1 MVGDIIWQV
10 LGPFDQAINVLT
22 LLQIHVDISARTLLE
37 TRGKDSGS
45 GGSSCVSDILSDD
58 ILFDLLL
65 LPGLVVF

>member
-10 LGPFDQAINVLT
+10 FGPFNQAIYVFT
-22 LLQIHVDISARTLLE
+22 LLQVHVDIGTRTLLV

-45 GGSSCVSDILSDD
+45 GGCFGVSDIFSYD
-58 ILFDLLL
+58 ILLDLLL

>member
-58 ILFDLLL
+58 ILFDLFL

>member
-45 GGSSCVSDILSDD
+45 GRSSGVSDILSDD
-58 ILFDLLL
+58 IFFDLFL

>member
-45 GGSSCVSDILSDD
+45 GSSSGVSDILSDD
-58 ILFDLLL
+58 IFFDLLL

>member
-10 LGPFDQAINVLT
+10 LRPFNQAIYVLT
-22 LLQIHVDISARTLLE
+22 LLQIHVDVSTRPLLE
-37 TRGKDSGS
+37 ARGKDSGS
-45 GGSSCVSDILSDD
+45 GGSSCFSDILSDD